1 MGGGAAGSNDGTGV
15 PSARGFKEIREPRH
29 FVLRYRPAIEPA
41 LLRALSYLNVEYVLL
56 TFQYRLPRSRGIAR
70 RNWFN
75 GYLFPCFDVRL
86 DPWTHVLR
94 APGVTAILGNPS
106 PLDVDV
112 FNDMVARCPSGLL
125 EQNALTVIPAGS
137 EVEVTDGAFKGR
149 HGIVAASAG
158 DLVWV
163 ELLVF
168 ARPTRAEL
176 KTRQVQI
183 IR

>member
-1 MGGGAAGSNDGTGV
+1 
-15 PSARGFKEIREPRH
+15 
-29 FVLRYRPAIEPA
+29 
-41 LLRALSYLNVEYVLL
+41 
-56 TFQYRLPRSRGIAR
+56 
-70 RNWFN
+70 
-75 GYLFPCFDVRL
+75 
-86 DPWTHVLR
+86 
-94 APGVTAILGNPS
+94 
-106 PLDVDV
+106 
-112 FNDMVARCPSGLL
+112 MVARCPDGLL

-158 DLVWV
+158 DMVWV

-176 KTRQVQI
+176 KTRQVMV

>member
-1 MGGGAAGSNDGTGV
+1 LGGGTAGSGDQTDDR
-15 PSARGFKEIREPRH
+15 SAKDFKEIREPRH

-41 LLRALSYLNVEYVLL
+41 LLRALSFLKMDYVLL
-56 TFQYRLPRSRGIAR
+56 SFMYRLPRSRGTAR
-70 RNWFN
+70 RSWFP

-86 DPWTHVLR
+86 DPWTHALR

-106 PLDVDV
+106 PIDTDV
-112 FNDMVARCPSGLL
+112 FTDMVARCPDGLL

-158 DLVWV
+158 DMVWV

-176 KTRQVQI
+176 KTRQVMV